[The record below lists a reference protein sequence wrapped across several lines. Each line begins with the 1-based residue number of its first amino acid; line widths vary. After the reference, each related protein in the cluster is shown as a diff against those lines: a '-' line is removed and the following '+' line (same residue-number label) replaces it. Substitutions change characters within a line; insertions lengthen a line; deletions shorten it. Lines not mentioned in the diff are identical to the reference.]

1 MSVVRFEATVENGS
15 IIIPTEF
22 RNRVKGKV
30 EVSVHFEDKSD
41 DKDKEPYDILTE
53 LMENPIRDPAFVP
66 FKRDEIYDREKD
78 RAENFINWLIKN
90 PLKVD
95 KSIPFLTRDEIY
107 DRKL

>member
-1 MSVVRFEATVENGS
+1 MSVVRFKATVENGS

-30 EVSVHFEDKSD
+30 EVSVRLENKSNAEE
-41 DKDKEPYDILTE
+41 EPYDIISE
-53 LMENPIRDPAFVP
+53 LIENPIQAPDFVP
-66 FKRDEIYDREKD
+66 LKRDEIYDREKD